1 MPEIS
6 RRSALAALGAVSAST
21 LASRT
26 ARAENYPSKDIAFV
40 IRDGPGGG
48 FDSYVRA
55 LAPALEK
62 YLPHKVTVIP
72 TNVSGAGGARAATE
86 MFRAKPDGYTIGI
99 FNVPGIYIQQERGGT
114 AFDLVK
120 LSWLGRAGV
129 DHYGLAVG
137 ANSPVKSVADL
148 RALAKQRP
156 IKFTSTGPAGTA
168 YNATIIAAHLLQ
180 LRPQL
185 ITGYK
190 GSSDYVMGAVRG
202 DGDAVIT
209 VLPTLRRMAAGAA
222 LRILATFEEKSSID
236 GAADASTL
244 GEPELAQITL
254 QRLIAAP
261 PALPF
266 ALKHDLAAA
275 LAKALSDP
283 DVQNWAEKADAG
295 LAPETPEEAAAT
307 LNAQIAFYNKWK
319 SILNSKI

>member
-1 MPEIS
+1 MPEIC
-6 RRSALAALGAVSAST
+6 RRSVLATLGAASAAALVT
-21 LASRT
+21 LKAW
-26 ARAENYPSKDIAFV
+26 AEEYPSKDISF
-40 IRDGPGGG
+40 IIPDGAGGG

-62 YLPHKVTVIP
+62 HLPHKVRVIP
-72 TNVSGAGGARAATE
+72 TNVPGAGGARAATE
-86 MFRAKPDGYTIGI
+86 IFRAKPDGYAIGI

-114 AFDLVK
+114 AFDLIK

-129 DHYGLAVG
+129 DYYGLAVG
-137 ANSPVKSVADL
+137 TSSAVKTIDDL

-168 YNATIIAAHLLQ
+168 YNATLIAAHLLG

-209 VLPTLRRMAAGAA
+209 VLPTLRRMAAGGT
-222 LRILATFEEKSSID
+222 LRILATFEQKSSIE
-236 GAADASTL
+236 GAADANTL
-244 GEPELAQITL
+244 GQPELAQITL
-254 QRLIAAP
+254 QRLIGGP
-261 PALPF
+261 PALP
-266 ALKHDLAAA
+266 ADVKQA
-275 LAKALSDP
+275 LAGALARALTDP
-283 DVQNWAEKADAG
+283 DVQNWAQKADAG
-295 LAPETPEEAAAT
+295 LAPETPEEATAT

-319 SILNSKI
+319 PILNSKT

>member
-1 MPEIS
+1 MPEVC
-6 RRSALAALGAVSAST
+6 RRSVLMALGAATASS
-21 LASRT
+21 LVVAK
-26 ARAENYPSKDIAFV
+26 AWAEEYPSKDISFV
-40 IRDGPGGG
+40 IPDGAGGG

-62 YLPHKVTVIP
+62 HLPHKVTVIP
-72 TNVSGAGGARAATE
+72 TNVPGAGGARAATE
-86 MFRAKPDGYTIGI
+86 IFRAKPDGYTIGI

-114 AFDLVK
+114 AFDLTK
-120 LSWLGRAGV
+120 LTWLGRAGV
-129 DHYGLAVG
+129 DGYGLAVG
-137 ANSPVKSVADL
+137 TNSPVKSVNDL

-168 YNATIIAAHLLQ
+168 YNATLIAAHLLG

-209 VLPTLRRMAAGAA
+209 VLPTLRRMAAGGA
-222 LRILATFEEKSSID
+222 LRILATFEQKSSIA

-244 GEPELAQITL
+244 GQPELAQITL

-261 PALPF
+261 PALP
-266 ALKHDLAAA
+266 AEIKQSLAAA
-275 LAKALSDP
+275 LSQALADA
-283 DVQNWAEKADAG
+283 DVQNWAQKADAG
-295 LAPETPEEAAAT
+295 LAPETPDEATAT

-319 SILNSKI
+319 PVLNSKT